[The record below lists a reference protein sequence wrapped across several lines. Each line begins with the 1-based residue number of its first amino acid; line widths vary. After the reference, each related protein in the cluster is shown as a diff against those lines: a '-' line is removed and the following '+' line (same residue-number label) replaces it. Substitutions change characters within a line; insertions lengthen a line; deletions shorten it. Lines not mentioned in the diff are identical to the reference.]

1 MSRIVGAWAG
11 VVAAAV
17 LASSPGQ
24 AIAHA
29 LVLESESRPGRHP
42 HRAPTHVFLRF
53 NSKLEKRLSHVSLA
67 PEKGKPVALPIS
79 VNGQDQPDRID
90 LPLAPLAPAPTWSA
104 TRCSPS
110 TATSRRAY
118 CASPWPSRSSP
129 RLMLRGSATPA
140 GTVAYRA
147 ALGGV
152 ARNGHFREWRG
163 LALSSVGIGTYL
175 GRDDDVTDALYEAA
189 IERAL
194 LSGINV
200 IDSAVNYR
208 RQRSE
213 RAVGRALATAV
224 GAGQVAREGVVV
236 ATKGGFLPFEGAPLW
251 DCSRPV
257 TSSAA
262 PTASRHG
269 ISRTRSS
276 AAGSTWD
283 WKPSTSTISTIPR
296 RSSGE
301 VSRPVFMRRL
311 RAAFEFLEGAARD
324 GRIGVYGTSTWS
336 GYRQPPSARDFL
348 SLPDVV
354 ALAEEVGGPEHH
366 FRVVQ
371 LPYNLAMTEAF
382 TLPNQLDNREPV
394 ATLEAARKLGL
405 YAMTSA
411 SIYQGQ
417 LVRNLPP
424 VLSEVLPGLDTD
436 AQRALQFVRSTPGW
450 APPSWA

>member
-1 MSRIVGAWAG
+1 
-11 VVAAAV
+11 
-17 LASSPGQ
+17 
-24 AIAHA
+24 
-29 LVLESESRPGRHP
+29 
-42 HRAPTHVFLRF
+42 
-53 NSKLEKRLSHVSLA
+53 
-67 PEKGKPVALPIS
+67 
-79 VNGQDQPDRID
+79 
-90 LPLAPLAPAPTWSA
+90 
-104 TRCSPS
+104 
-110 TATSRRAY
+110 
-118 CASPWPSRSSP
+118 
-129 RLMLRGSATPA
+129 MLRGSATPA

-213 RAVGRALATAV
+213 RAVGRALAKAV

-236 ATKGGFLPFEGAPLW
+236 ATKGGFLPFEGAPPLGLL
-251 DCSRPV
+251 
-257 TSSAA
+257 AA
-262 PTASRHG
+262 GDLVGGSHCITPRYLEDQ
-269 ISRTRSS
+269 IERSRTNL
-276 AAGSTWD
+276 GLE
-283 WKPSTSTISTIPR
+283 TIDIYYLHNPETQL
-296 RSSGE
+296 GE

-311 RAAFEFLEGAARD
+311 RAAFEFLESAARD

-348 SLPDVV
+348 SLPGMV
-354 ALAEEVGGPEHH
+354 ALAEEVGGPDHH

-394 ATLEAARKLGL
+394 ATLEAARKFGL

-436 AQRALQFVRSTPGW
+436 AQRALQFVRSTPGVGTALVGMKSEAHVDEAARLARV
-450 APPSWA
+450 APVRWSAFRKLFASA

>member
-1 MSRIVGAWAG
+1 
-11 VVAAAV
+11 
-17 LASSPGQ
+17 
-24 AIAHA
+24 
-29 LVLESESRPGRHP
+29 
-42 HRAPTHVFLRF
+42 
-53 NSKLEKRLSHVSLA
+53 
-67 PEKGKPVALPIS
+67 
-79 VNGQDQPDRID
+79 
-90 LPLAPLAPAPTWSA
+90 
-104 TRCSPS
+104 
-110 TATSRRAY
+110 
-118 CASPWPSRSSP
+118 
-129 RLMLRGSATPA
+129 MLRGSATPA

-213 RAVGRALATAV
+213 RAVGRALAKAV
-224 GAGQVAREGVVV
+224 SAGQVAREGVVV
-236 ATKGGFLPFEGAPLW
+236 ATKGGFLPFEGAPPLGLL
-251 DCSRPV
+251 
-257 TSSAA
+257 AA
-262 PTASRHG
+262 GDLVGGSHCITPRYLEDQ
-269 ISRTRSS
+269 IERSRTNL
-276 AAGSTWD
+276 GLE
-283 WKPSTSTISTIPR
+283 TIDIYYLHNPETQL
-296 RSSGE
+296 GE

-348 SLPDVV
+348 SLPDMV

-394 ATLEAARKLGL
+394 ALLEAARKLGL

-436 AQRALQFVRSTPGW
+436 AQRALQFVRSTPGVGTALVGMKSEAHVEEAARLARV
-450 APPSWA
+450 APVRWSAFRKLFASA

>member
-1 MSRIVGAWAG
+1 M
-11 VVAAAV
+11 
-17 LASSPGQ
+17 
-24 AIAHA
+24 
-29 LVLESESRPGRHP
+29 
-42 HRAPTHVFLRF
+42 
-53 NSKLEKRLSHVSLA
+53 
-67 PEKGKPVALPIS
+67 
-79 VNGQDQPDRID
+79 
-90 LPLAPLAPAPTWSA
+90 
-104 TRCSPS
+104 
-110 TATSRRAY
+110 
-118 CASPWPSRSSP
+118 
-129 RLMLRGSATPA
+129 
-140 GTVAYRA
+140 AYRA

-213 RAVGRALATAV
+213 RAVGRALAKAV
-224 GAGQVAREGVVV
+224 SAGQVAREGVVV
-236 ATKGGFLPFEGAPLW
+236 ATKGGFLPFEGAPPLGLL
-251 DCSRPV
+251 
-257 TSSAA
+257 AA
-262 PTASRHG
+262 GDLVGGSHCITPRYLEDQ
-269 ISRTRSS
+269 IERSRTNL
-276 AAGSTWD
+276 GLE
-283 WKPSTSTISTIPR
+283 TIDIYYLHNPETQL
-296 RSSGE
+296 GE

-348 SLPDVV
+348 SLPDMV

-394 ATLEAARKLGL
+394 ALLEAARKLGL

-436 AQRALQFVRSTPGW
+436 AQRALQFVRSTPGVGT
-450 APPSWA
+450 ALVGMPTQPNTTSMMRAERGPP